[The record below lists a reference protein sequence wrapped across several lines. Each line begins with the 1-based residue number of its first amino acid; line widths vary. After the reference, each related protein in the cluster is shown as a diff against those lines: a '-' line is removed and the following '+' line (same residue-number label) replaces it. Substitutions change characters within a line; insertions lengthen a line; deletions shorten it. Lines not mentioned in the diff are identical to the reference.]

1 MMLPRNSPH
10 RTESTLAYNNNNSNN
25 NNNNNGSSLFQR
37 KPLAPINSE
46 FKISKPQHI
55 KPNTHS
61 HTFTTPTPK
70 TRNTATTTTTTNNNR
85 NNHQYRNPNLN
96 TSLVFTP
103 TKNSS
108 SSSSSSHSSS
118 LLSSSPFVEEPEN
131 QPESNHTRATSHY
144 RTTSTS
150 QYKSSANKDASH
162 SLILVVKEKHLPN
175 KHQNQQTLKEEPQQQ
190 LPKIQ
195 IITKF

>member
-10 RTESTLAYNNNNSNN
+10 RTESTLAYNN

-103 TKNSS
+103 TKTHHHHHHHRIHQVYYRHHHLLKNRKINQNQIILEL
-108 SSSSSSHSSS
+108 HPIIEQLQ
-118 LLSSSPFVEEPEN
+118 LLSI
-131 QPESNHTRATSHY
+131 SH
-144 RTTSTS
+144 
-150 QYKSSANKDASH
+150 Q
-162 SLILVVKEKHLPN
+162 LIRMHRI
-175 KHQNQQTLKEEPQQQ
+175 H
-190 LPKIQ
+190 
-195 IITKF
+195 

>member
-10 RTESTLAYNNNNSNN
+10 RTESTLAYN

-70 TRNTATTTTTTNNNR
+70 TRNTATTTTTTNNNNR

-103 TKNSS
+103 TKN

-150 QYKSSANKDASH
+150 QYKSSVNKDASH
-162 SLILVVKEKHLPN
+162 SLITSSKKKNIYQTNIRIN
-175 KHQNQQTLKEEPQQQ
+175 KP
-190 LPKIQ
+190 
-195 IITKF
+195 